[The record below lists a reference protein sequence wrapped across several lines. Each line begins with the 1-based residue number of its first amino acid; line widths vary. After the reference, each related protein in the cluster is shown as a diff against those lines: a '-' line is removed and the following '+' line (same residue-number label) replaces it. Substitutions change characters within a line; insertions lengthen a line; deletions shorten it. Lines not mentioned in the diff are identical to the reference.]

1 MGFEPLVW
9 YCQPV
14 ANGVWAKVVENAF
27 GAYTPCATDTLV
39 VSISNLVL
47 MGLCLYRIWLTKKDF
62 TVQRFRLRSNYYNYM
77 LVLLA
82 AYCTAEPLFRLV
94 MGISALNLDG
104 QTGGL
109 APFEMVSLIIEAF
122 AWCSMVVMLGVETK
136 VYISKFRWYIG
147 FGVIYALVGGIVML
161 SLILPVKE
169 FYSRSVLFWY
179 IGEVFVQVLFGV
191 LFLVYFPSM
200 DPYPGYTP
208 IRTESV
214 DDTEYEELPGG
225 EQICPEKN
233 ANIFSKTTFAWMNP
247 LMHLGF
253 KRPLTEKDVWKLDTW
268 DRTETLNSKFQ
279 QCWAEESRRSKPWL
293 LRALNRSL
301 GGRFWWGGVWKIGN
315 DASQFVGPIILDQL
329 LESMQR
335 RDPARIGYIYAFSIF
350 VGVVLGV
357 LCEAQYFQNVM
368 RVGYRLRSTLVAA
381 VFRKSLRL
389 THESRKKFASGKI
402 TNLMTTDAESL
413 QQICQSLHTLWSA
426 PFRIIIAMFLL
437 YQQLGVASLLGA
449 LMLVLLF
456 PVQTFVISKMQK
468 LSKEGLQRTDKR
480 IGLMN
485 EILAAMDTV
494 KCYAWENSFQS
505 KVQSVRTDEL
515 AWFRKAQLLAACNS
529 FILNSIPVIV
539 IVISFGLFTLLGG
552 DLTPARAFTSLSLFA
567 VLRFPLFMLP
577 NIITQVV
584 NANVS
589 LKRLEEL
596 LLAEERILLPNPPI
610 EPGLPAISIK
620 DGYFSWDS
628 KAEKP
633 TLSNINL
640 DIAMGSLVAVVGSTG
655 EGKTSLVSAMLG
667 ELPPVADAS
676 VVIRG
681 TVAYVPQV
689 SWIFNSTV
697 RENILFGSVFESARY
712 EKAIDVTALQHDL
725 ELLPGGDLTEIGE
738 RGVNISGGQKQR
750 VSMARAVY
758 SNSDVYIFDDPLSAL
773 DAHVGRQV
781 FEKCIKEELRGKTR
795 VLVTNQLHFLS
806 QVDRIILVHE
816 GMVKEEGT
824 FEYLSNNGVLF
835 QKLMENAGKME
846 EYVEEKE
853 DDENASH
860 ETAKPV
866 ANGMTNELPKD
877 AAQTDK
883 KKEGKS
889 ILIKQEERETGVVSR
904 KVLKRYKDA
913 LGGLCVVMI
922 LFTCYVLTEVLRIS
936 SSTWLSTWTDQS
948 SSTRYGP
955 GFYNLIYALLS
966 FGQVMVTLANSFWL
980 ITSSLYAAKRLH
992 DAMLNAILRAP
1003 MVFFHTN
1010 PLGRIINRFA
1020 KDLGDIDRNVAVFV
1034 NMFLGQVSQLLSTFV
1049 LIGIVST
1056 MSLWAILPLLLLFYA
1071 AYLYYQSTSRE
1082 VKRLDSITRS
1092 PVYAQ
1097 FGEALNG
1104 LSTIRAYKAYDRMAN
1119 INGKSMDN
1127 NIRYTL
1133 VNMSANRW
1141 LAIRLET
1148 LGGLMIWLTATFA
1161 VMQNGRADNQEA
1173 FASTMGL
1180 LLSYALNITSLLT
1193 GVLRLASLAEN
1204 SLNAVERVGTYID
1217 LPSEG
1222 PSIIEG
1228 NRPPPGWP
1236 SSGSI
1241 KFENVVLRYRP
1252 ELPPVLHGLSFTVP
1266 PSDKVGIVGR
1276 TGAGKSSML
1285 NSLFRIVELER
1296 GRILIDGYDIAKF
1309 GLTDLRKVLGIIPQA
1324 PVLFSGTVRFNLDPF
1339 SEHNDA
1345 DLWEALERAHLK
1357 DVIRRNSLGLEAEV
1371 SEAGENFSVGQRQL
1385 LSLARALLRRSKIL
1399 VLDEATAAVDVRT
1412 DALIQKTIREEF
1424 KSCTMLIIAH
1434 RLNTIID
1441 CDRIILLEAGRVLEY
1456 ATPEELLQN
1465 DESAFSKMVQS
1476 TGAANAQYLRSLV
1489 LSGEGENKV
1498 EREESW
1504 QSDGQRRWLASSRW
1518 AAAAQYALAVS
1529 LTSSQNDLI
1538 QLEIADESNILAKTK
1553 DAVITLQG
1561 VLEGKHDKVIEE
1573 TLNQYQV
1580 PSDRWWSSLYKMVE
1594 GLAVMS
1600 RLARNRLFEDRT
1612 IDWDRPVANGVWAKV
1627 VENAFGAYT
1636 PCATDTLVVSISN
1649 LVLMGL
1655 CLYRIWLTKKDF
1667 TVQRFR
1673 LRSNYYN
1680 YMLMVSLI
1688 IEAFAWCSMVV
1699 MLGVETKVLYGVLFL
1714 VYFPS
1719 MDPYPGYTPI
1729 RTESVDDTEYEELP
1743 GGEQICPEKY
1753 ANIFSKTTFA
1763 WMNPLMHLGYKRPL
1777 TEKDIGNDASQ
1788 FVGPLILEQLL
1799 EVAAVFRKSL
1809 RLTHESRKKFAS
1821 GKITNLMTTDAEALQ
1836 AENPTLSNINL
1847 DIAMGSLVAV
1857 VGSTG
1862 EGKTSLVS
1870 TMLGELPPV
1879 ADASVVFEKCI
1890 KEELRGKTR
1899 VLVTNQLHF
1908 LSQVDRIILVHEGMV
1923 KEEGTFEY
1931 LSNNGVLFQKL
1942 MENAGK
1948 MEEYVEEKED
1958 DEKASHETAKPELPK
1973 DAAQTEKKKEG
1984 KSILIKQEERETGVV
1999 SRKVLKRYKDAL
2011 GGLWVMVT
2019 LANSFWLITSSLYA
2033 AKRLHD
2039 AMLNAI
2045 LRAPMVFFHT
2055 NPLGRIINRFAKD
2068 LGDIDRNVAVFV
2080 NMFLDQVSQLL
2091 STFVLIGIVSTMSLW
2106 AILPLLLLFYAAYL
2120 YYQTTSREVKRLDSI
2135 TRSPVYAQFGEA
2147 LNVMQNGRAEN
2158 QEAFASTMGLLL
2170 SYALNITSLLTGVL
2184 RLASLAENSLNAVE
2198 RVGTYIDLPSEGPS
2212 IIESNRPPPGWP
2224 SSGSIKFE
2232 NVVLRYRPELPPVLH
2247 GLSFTVLP
2255 SDKVGIVG
2263 RTGAGK
2269 SSMLN
2274 ALFRIVELERG
2285 RILIDG
2291 YDIAKFG
2298 LTDLRKV
2305 SEAGENFSVGQRQL
2319 LSLARALLRRSKI
2332 LVLDEATAAVDVR
2345 TDALIQ
2351 KTIREEFKSCTML
2364 IIAHRLNTIIDC
2376 DRIILLDA
2384 GRVLEYATP
2393 EELLQNDESAFSKM
2407 VQSTGAANAQYLR
2420 SLVLSGE
2427 GENKVERE
2435 ESWQLDGQRRWLA
2448 SSRWAA
2454 AAQYALAVSLTSSQN
2469 DLIQLE
2475 IADESNIL
2483 TKTKDAVI
2491 TLQGVLE
2498 GKHDKVIEETLNQ
2511 CQVPSDR
2518 WWSSLYKMVE
2528 GLAVMSRLARNRLFE
2543 DRTIDW
2549 DRVDL

>member
-147 FGVIYALVGGIVML
+147 FGVIYALVGDIVML

-179 IGEVFVQVLFGV
+179 ISEVFVQVLFGV

-315 DASQFVGPIILDQL
+315 DASQFVGPIILNQL

-1056 MSLWAILPLLLLFYA
+1056 MSLWAILPLLLLGYGRDIAGTRVSKSRHAMDTATQQEEASGFNIVVSA
-1071 AYLYYQSTSRE
+1071 MSLVSAPSHIRGWGPGVTVVVEHGVKGCGSGGGVGCFLGVFGGASGAGIERSWVQVSPLAFGTMSPFGFFLFVGCLLLLFGYLFLSMYKTGLHMKSTSRE

-1285 NSLFRIVELER
+1285 NSLFRIVELES

-1538 QLEIADESNILAKTK
+1538 QLEIADESNILTKTK

-1612 IDWDRPVANGVWAKV
+1612 IDWDR
-1627 VENAFGAYT
+1627 
-1636 PCATDTLVVSISN
+1636 
-1649 LVLMGL
+1649 
-1655 CLYRIWLTKKDF
+1655 
-1667 TVQRFR
+1667 
-1673 LRSNYYN
+1673 
-1680 YMLMVSLI
+1680 
-1688 IEAFAWCSMVV
+1688 
-1699 MLGVETKVLYGVLFL
+1699 
-1714 VYFPS
+1714 
-1719 MDPYPGYTPI
+1719 
-1729 RTESVDDTEYEELP
+1729 
-1743 GGEQICPEKY
+1743 
-1753 ANIFSKTTFA
+1753 
-1763 WMNPLMHLGYKRPL
+1763 
-1777 TEKDIGNDASQ
+1777 
-1788 FVGPLILEQLL
+1788 
-1799 EVAAVFRKSL
+1799 
-1809 RLTHESRKKFAS
+1809 
-1821 GKITNLMTTDAEALQ
+1821 
-1836 AENPTLSNINL
+1836 
-1847 DIAMGSLVAV
+1847 
-1857 VGSTG
+1857 
-1862 EGKTSLVS
+1862 
-1870 TMLGELPPV
+1870 
-1879 ADASVVFEKCI
+1879 
-1890 KEELRGKTR
+1890 
-1899 VLVTNQLHF
+1899 
-1908 LSQVDRIILVHEGMV
+1908 
-1923 KEEGTFEY
+1923 
-1931 LSNNGVLFQKL
+1931 
-1942 MENAGK
+1942 
-1948 MEEYVEEKED
+1948 
-1958 DEKASHETAKPELPK
+1958 
-1973 DAAQTEKKKEG
+1973 
-1984 KSILIKQEERETGVV
+1984 
-1999 SRKVLKRYKDAL
+1999 
-2011 GGLWVMVT
+2011 
-2019 LANSFWLITSSLYA
+2019 
-2033 AKRLHD
+2033 
-2039 AMLNAI
+2039 
-2045 LRAPMVFFHT
+2045 
-2055 NPLGRIINRFAKD
+2055 
-2068 LGDIDRNVAVFV
+2068 
-2080 NMFLDQVSQLL
+2080 
-2091 STFVLIGIVSTMSLW
+2091 
-2106 AILPLLLLFYAAYL
+2106 
-2120 YYQTTSREVKRLDSI
+2120 
-2135 TRSPVYAQFGEA
+2135 
-2147 LNVMQNGRAEN
+2147 
-2158 QEAFASTMGLLL
+2158 
-2170 SYALNITSLLTGVL
+2170 
-2184 RLASLAENSLNAVE
+2184 
-2198 RVGTYIDLPSEGPS
+2198 
-2212 IIESNRPPPGWP
+2212 
-2224 SSGSIKFE
+2224 
-2232 NVVLRYRPELPPVLH
+2232 
-2247 GLSFTVLP
+2247 
-2255 SDKVGIVG
+2255 
-2263 RTGAGK
+2263 
-2269 SSMLN
+2269 
-2274 ALFRIVELERG
+2274 
-2285 RILIDG
+2285 
-2291 YDIAKFG
+2291 
-2298 LTDLRKV
+2298 
-2305 SEAGENFSVGQRQL
+2305 
-2319 LSLARALLRRSKI
+2319 
-2332 LVLDEATAAVDVR
+2332 
-2345 TDALIQ
+2345 
-2351 KTIREEFKSCTML
+2351 
-2364 IIAHRLNTIIDC
+2364 
-2376 DRIILLDA
+2376 
-2384 GRVLEYATP
+2384 
-2393 EELLQNDESAFSKM
+2393 
-2407 VQSTGAANAQYLR
+2407 
-2420 SLVLSGE
+2420 
-2427 GENKVERE
+2427 
-2435 ESWQLDGQRRWLA
+2435 
-2448 SSRWAA
+2448 
-2454 AAQYALAVSLTSSQN
+2454 
-2469 DLIQLE
+2469 
-2475 IADESNIL
+2475 
-2483 TKTKDAVI
+2483 
-2491 TLQGVLE
+2491 
-2498 GKHDKVIEETLNQ
+2498 
-2511 CQVPSDR
+2511 
-2518 WWSSLYKMVE
+2518 
-2528 GLAVMSRLARNRLFE
+2528 
-2543 DRTIDW
+2543 
-2549 DRVDL
+2549 VDL

>member
-9 YCQPV
+9 YCRPV

-147 FGVIYALVGGIVML
+147 FGVIYALVGDIVML

-169 FYSRSVLFWY
+169 FYSRSVLFW
-179 IGEVFVQVLFGV
+179 QVLFGV

-253 KRPLTEKDVWKLDTW
+253 QRPLTEKDVWKLDTW

-904 KVLKRYKDA
+904 KVLKSVLHHFGRYIVELLYSPLCTCCTYKDA

-1538 QLEIADESNILAKTK
+1538 QLEIADESNILTKTK

-1612 IDWDRPVANGVWAKV
+1612 IDWDR
-1627 VENAFGAYT
+1627 
-1636 PCATDTLVVSISN
+1636 
-1649 LVLMGL
+1649 
-1655 CLYRIWLTKKDF
+1655 
-1667 TVQRFR
+1667 
-1673 LRSNYYN
+1673 
-1680 YMLMVSLI
+1680 
-1688 IEAFAWCSMVV
+1688 
-1699 MLGVETKVLYGVLFL
+1699 
-1714 VYFPS
+1714 
-1719 MDPYPGYTPI
+1719 
-1729 RTESVDDTEYEELP
+1729 
-1743 GGEQICPEKY
+1743 
-1753 ANIFSKTTFA
+1753 
-1763 WMNPLMHLGYKRPL
+1763 
-1777 TEKDIGNDASQ
+1777 
-1788 FVGPLILEQLL
+1788 
-1799 EVAAVFRKSL
+1799 
-1809 RLTHESRKKFAS
+1809 
-1821 GKITNLMTTDAEALQ
+1821 
-1836 AENPTLSNINL
+1836 
-1847 DIAMGSLVAV
+1847 
-1857 VGSTG
+1857 
-1862 EGKTSLVS
+1862 
-1870 TMLGELPPV
+1870 
-1879 ADASVVFEKCI
+1879 
-1890 KEELRGKTR
+1890 
-1899 VLVTNQLHF
+1899 
-1908 LSQVDRIILVHEGMV
+1908 
-1923 KEEGTFEY
+1923 
-1931 LSNNGVLFQKL
+1931 
-1942 MENAGK
+1942 
-1948 MEEYVEEKED
+1948 
-1958 DEKASHETAKPELPK
+1958 
-1973 DAAQTEKKKEG
+1973 
-1984 KSILIKQEERETGVV
+1984 
-1999 SRKVLKRYKDAL
+1999 
-2011 GGLWVMVT
+2011 
-2019 LANSFWLITSSLYA
+2019 
-2033 AKRLHD
+2033 
-2039 AMLNAI
+2039 
-2045 LRAPMVFFHT
+2045 
-2055 NPLGRIINRFAKD
+2055 
-2068 LGDIDRNVAVFV
+2068 
-2080 NMFLDQVSQLL
+2080 
-2091 STFVLIGIVSTMSLW
+2091 
-2106 AILPLLLLFYAAYL
+2106 
-2120 YYQTTSREVKRLDSI
+2120 
-2135 TRSPVYAQFGEA
+2135 
-2147 LNVMQNGRAEN
+2147 
-2158 QEAFASTMGLLL
+2158 
-2170 SYALNITSLLTGVL
+2170 
-2184 RLASLAENSLNAVE
+2184 
-2198 RVGTYIDLPSEGPS
+2198 
-2212 IIESNRPPPGWP
+2212 
-2224 SSGSIKFE
+2224 
-2232 NVVLRYRPELPPVLH
+2232 
-2247 GLSFTVLP
+2247 
-2255 SDKVGIVG
+2255 
-2263 RTGAGK
+2263 
-2269 SSMLN
+2269 
-2274 ALFRIVELERG
+2274 
-2285 RILIDG
+2285 
-2291 YDIAKFG
+2291 
-2298 LTDLRKV
+2298 
-2305 SEAGENFSVGQRQL
+2305 
-2319 LSLARALLRRSKI
+2319 
-2332 LVLDEATAAVDVR
+2332 
-2345 TDALIQ
+2345 
-2351 KTIREEFKSCTML
+2351 
-2364 IIAHRLNTIIDC
+2364 
-2376 DRIILLDA
+2376 
-2384 GRVLEYATP
+2384 
-2393 EELLQNDESAFSKM
+2393 
-2407 VQSTGAANAQYLR
+2407 
-2420 SLVLSGE
+2420 
-2427 GENKVERE
+2427 
-2435 ESWQLDGQRRWLA
+2435 
-2448 SSRWAA
+2448 
-2454 AAQYALAVSLTSSQN
+2454 
-2469 DLIQLE
+2469 
-2475 IADESNIL
+2475 
-2483 TKTKDAVI
+2483 
-2491 TLQGVLE
+2491 
-2498 GKHDKVIEETLNQ
+2498 
-2511 CQVPSDR
+2511 
-2518 WWSSLYKMVE
+2518 
-2528 GLAVMSRLARNRLFE
+2528 
-2543 DRTIDW
+2543 
-2549 DRVDL
+2549 VDL